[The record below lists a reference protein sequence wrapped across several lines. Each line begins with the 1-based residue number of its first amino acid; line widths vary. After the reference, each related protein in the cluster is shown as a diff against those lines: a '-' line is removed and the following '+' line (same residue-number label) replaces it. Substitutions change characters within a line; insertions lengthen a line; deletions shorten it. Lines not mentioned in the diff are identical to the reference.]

1 MKKFLSDIIQFL
13 FFLFI
18 FYVCFIVISGH
29 FFPDFLRRN
38 LIYTLGGNGFTYTR
52 LKEVKDLSHVDV
64 LLLGSSRAYRSFD
77 TRIFDTAGLTSF
89 NLGTSNQTPIQ
100 SLYLLEKYLEK
111 LKPATIVFEVNPDI
125 FSNNGVESAIDI
137 ISNEK
142 MNVSL
147 LKMAIDINH
156 IKVWNTL
163 IYSTFRKSTGLEN
176 SFIEGNQKTDQKY
189 IKGGYVLSLTEN
201 FDQDAGNS
209 YVCHLDRKQLDA
221 FEKILSLVKSANIKI
236 LLVQSPV
243 VSALYNS
250 CSENE
255 NFDRLVNQRS
265 DYINF
270 NRTLNLTDTLHFTDG
285 QHLNQNGVDIFCN
298 EILKLLQ
305 AH

>member
-1 MKKFLSDIIQFL
+1 MKKFLSDIIQFAV
-13 FFLFI
+13 FLFI
-18 FYVCFIVISGH
+18 FYICFIVLSGL
-29 FFPDFLRRN
+29 FFPEFLRRN

-52 LKEVKDLSHVDV
+52 LKEAKDLRHVDV
-64 LLLGSSRAYRSFD
+64 LFLGSSRAYRSFD
-77 TRIFDTAGLTSF
+77 TRIFDAAGLTSF
-89 NLGTSNQTPIQ
+89 NLGTSNQTPVQ
-100 SLYLLEKYLEK
+100 SLYLLEKYLDQ

-142 MNVSL
+142 MDVSL
-147 LKMAIDINH
+147 LKMAIDIHH

-209 YVCHLDRKQLDA
+209 YVCQLNRKQLDA
-221 FEKILSLVKSANIKI
+221 FEKIISLVKSANIKI

-243 VSALYNS
+243 VPTLYNA
-250 CSENE
+250 CSENK
-255 NFDRLVNQRS
+255 NFDRLMNQS
-265 DYINF
+265 SAYINF
-270 NRTLNLTDTLHFTDG
+270 NKTLNLTDTLHFTDG

-298 EILKLLQ
+298 EILKLLKS
-305 AH
+305 H

>member
-1 MKKFLSDIIQFL
+1 M
-13 FFLFI
+13 
-18 FYVCFIVISGH
+18 
-29 FFPDFLRRN
+29 
-38 LIYTLGGNGFTYTR
+38 GGNGFTYTR
-52 LKEVKDLSHVDV
+52 LKEVKNPGNVDV

-111 LKPATIVFEVNPDI
+111 LNPATIVFEVNPDI

-147 LKMAIDINH
+147 LKMAADIND

-209 YVCHLDRKQLDA
+209 YVCQLNRKQLDA
-221 FEKILSLVKSANIKI
+221 FEKIISLVKSANIKI

-285 QHLNQNGVDIFCN
+285 QHLNQNGVAIFCN